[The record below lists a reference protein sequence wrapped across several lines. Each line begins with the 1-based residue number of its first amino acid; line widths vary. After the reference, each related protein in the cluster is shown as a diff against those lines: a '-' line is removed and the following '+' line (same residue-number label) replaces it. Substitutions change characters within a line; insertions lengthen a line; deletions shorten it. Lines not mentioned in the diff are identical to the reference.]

1 MTLPLAGAHA
11 VISGGGT
18 GIGAAIA
25 RRLWDGGAHVT
36 LLGRREEPLR
46 VTASSL
52 PPAATREAGY
62 LTVDVSDESGVRE
75 AFERARSARGPIT
88 ILINNAGLAQSA
100 PAALATLA
108 HWNAIL
114 AGNLTGL
121 FLCTREFLSSLPKDA
136 RGRVVNIASTA
147 GLKGYPYVSAYCAAK
162 HAVIGYTRAVAV
174 ELARRPVTVNA
185 VCPGY
190 TETSLLEDAILKIVE
205 VTGRSTDEIRREL
218 ARLNPQNRFVDAA
231 EVAAAAYWLCLPES
245 AAMTGVAVP
254 VAGGEV

>member
-11 VISGGGT
+11 VITGGGT

-36 LLGRREEPLR
+36 LLGRREGPLR
-46 VTASSL
+46 LTASSL
-52 PPAATREAGY
+52 PAVAGREAGH
-62 LTVDVSDESGVRE
+62 LAVDVADEPGVRD
-75 AFERARSARGPIT
+75 AFRCARSARGPIT
-88 ILINNAGLAQSA
+88 ILVNNAGLAQSA

-114 AGNLTGL
+114 AVNLTGL

-136 RGRVVNIASTA
+136 HGRVVNVASTA

-190 TETSLLEDAILKIVE
+190 TDTPLLEDAIANIAT
-205 VTGRSTDEIRREL
+205 VTRRSAEDVRREL
-218 ARLNPQNRFVDAA
+218 ARANPQGRFVEPD

-245 AAMTGVAVP
+245 AAITGTAVP
-254 VAGGEV
+254 IAGGEI